1 MSQNAI
7 SNRLRGFPFHFWCV
21 SKGNDILLK
30 VEQTNE
36 LSHITFNSFD
46 GDRER
51 HVELPQKKS
60 KIPANRVALVAMGL
74 LQEPKNR
81 PSGAGIDPTRRLLT
95 IITAH
100 NSRICGQPG
109 QQSGIPQKIVQIIDR
124 SL

>member
-1 MSQNAI
+1 MKSRNTLI
-7 SNRLRGFPFHFWCV
+7 F
-21 SKGNDILLK
+21 
-30 VEQTNE
+30 QTNYHT
-36 LSHITFNSFD
+36 SAFNSFD

-81 PSGAGIDPTRRLLT
+81 PSGAGIDPKRRILA

-109 QQSGIPQKIVQIIDR
+109 QQVQNTPKKCADYR
-124 SL
+124 